1 MTDDD
6 DKMYKLMSELQKSIR
21 WREINPSRYFAQE
34 LIDMER
40 PHAAFGQLRIIAA
53 EDIGLADPTIVG
65 YVSECLDNIDDLRKQ
80 YGIEKKDVVN
90 VAELPDIVDRAV
102 IAEAISYKSRLLD
115 MATFAT
121 LFDIYKN
128 EKFSKSKYEYFNLFV
143 DALENDNEK
152 KALYYAFIVDKISGD
167 KKPILRK
174 IQDQSGK
181 RNEDLIQKWI
191 YEYEKH
197 EKLLNLA
204 GSIVLLCRDLDFT
217 HEEYKDNIQNHL
229 SIPIKATKIPDRAYD
244 KHTRAGR
251 NMRRG
256 LKYFFNVSGT
266 IKKERLEIK
275 NNWQKV
281 GKDAF
286 YSADRVGLANADL
299 IIEAIKAIKAIE
311 KERQAQIHKKG
322 VLTM

>member
-1 MTDDD
+1 MNMTDD
-6 DKMYKLMSELQKSIR
+6 DKMYNMMSALQKSIR
-21 WREINPSRYFAQE
+21 WREINPSRYFARE
-34 LIDMER
+34 LIDMGR

-65 YVSECLDNIDDLRKQ
+65 YVSECLGSIDELIKQ
-80 YGIEKKDVVN
+80 YGIDKKDVIKVP
-90 VAELPDIVDRAV
+90 ELPEIVDRAV
-102 IAEAISYKSRLLD
+102 IAEALSFKSRLLP

-128 EKFSKSKYEYFNLFV
+128 EKFSKSKYEYFDLFV
-143 DALENDNEK
+143 DALEKDNEK

-174 IQDQSGK
+174 IQEQIGK

-191 YEYEKH
+191 DEYEKH

-217 HEEYKDNIQNHL
+217 HGEYKDMIHHHL
-229 SIPIKATKIPDRAYD
+229 SHPIKATKIPDRAYD

-251 NMRRG
+251 DMGRG
-256 LKYFFNVSGT
+256 LKYFFNLSGT
-266 IKKERLEIK
+266 IKKERFPNDWEEA
-275 NNWQKV
+275 
-281 GKDAF
+281 GTDAF
-286 YSADRVGLANADL
+286 YSADREGLADDDE
-299 IIEAIKAIKAIE
+299 IINAIKK
-311 KERQAQIHKKG
+311 KRQAPT
-322 VLTM
+322 VPLTI